1 MKSLHS
7 KNSWGRGCDYEDV
20 WGLWKL
26 RDKNDV
32 VGMYVPCAE
41 DLPPTSGI
49 GWFTIEDEYGDGS
62 RAIGTSVTF
71 I

>member
-1 MKSLHS
+1 
-7 KNSWGRGCDYEDV
+7 
-20 WGLWKL
+20 
-26 RDKNDV
+26 
-32 VGMYVPCAE
+32 MYVPCAE

-71 I
+71 IQKKKTKEKYVSERME